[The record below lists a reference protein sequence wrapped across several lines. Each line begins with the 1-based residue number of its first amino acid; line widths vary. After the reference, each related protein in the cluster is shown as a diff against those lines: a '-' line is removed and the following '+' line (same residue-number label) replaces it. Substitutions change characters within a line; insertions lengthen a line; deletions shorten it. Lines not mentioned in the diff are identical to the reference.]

1 MAPRGLPGLAGY
13 LIGKGIAFNGIALIS
28 TVMNFQ
34 TLRFASGNDLPFALI
49 LPSYTATAWY
59 HKKLPADL
67 QSKPLKQVLAES
79 EKWVA
84 NEYSTALGKGDR
96 LTPQERQAIVEKM
109 ARYTGLDRKYIEQCN
124 LRVELSRF
132 NKELLRDQNRTTGRL
147 DSRFKGIDSSAA
159 SEGPDFDA
167 SMTAIRPPYTAT
179 FNQYVRSELGYKSD
193 LEYFI
198 LGGGIGQW
206 NYGPNQ
212 GYADTSTA
220 LKTAFQQNPYLKV
233 FIASGYFDMAT
244 PYFATEYTIDH
255 MGLDPVLRKNIKTA
269 YYDAGHMMYIDLKS
283 LAQLKRD
290 ISAFIQEASNGRP

>member
-1 MAPRGLPGLAGY
+1 M
-13 LIGKGIAFNGIALIS
+13 
-28 TVMNFQ
+28 
-34 TLRFASGNDLPFALI
+34 
-49 LPSYTATAWY
+49 
-59 HKKLPADL
+59 
-67 QSKPLKQVLAES
+67 
-79 EKWVA
+79 
-84 NEYSTALGKGDR
+84 
-96 LTPQERQAIVEKM
+96 TPQERQAIIDKM

-124 LRVELSRF
+124 LRVELARF

-179 FNQYVRSELGYKSD
+179 FNQYVRSELGYKTD

-220 LKTAFQQNPYLKV
+220 LRTAFQQNPYLKV
-233 FIASGYFDMAT
+233 FIASGYYDMAT

-255 MGLDPVLRKNIKTA
+255 MGLDPVLRKNIRTA

-290 ISAFIQEASNGRP
+290 ISGFIQEASNGRPW